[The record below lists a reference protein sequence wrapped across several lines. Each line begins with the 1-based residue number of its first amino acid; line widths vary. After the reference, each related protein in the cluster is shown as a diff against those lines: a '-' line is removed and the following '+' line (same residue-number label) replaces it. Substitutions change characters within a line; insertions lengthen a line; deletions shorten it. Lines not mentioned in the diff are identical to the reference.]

1 MKTQKTHDSTKMVLG
16 MDEKTWVAFSSVIAA
31 IFLTGIK
38 LVVGVWSN
46 SLGVL
51 SEALHSALDLVA
63 ATITLFAVRSS
74 AKPADIDHQ
83 YGHGKVE
90 SFSALIETLL
100 LLLTVV
106 WVIYEAARRIIL
118 SELHVDTSPIAFGV
132 LLISIIVDY
141 SRSRAL
147 NKAAKKYDS
156 QALKADALHFST
168 DILSSRVVFI
178 GLTFTHLGFPLG
190 DPLGAI
196 GVAIIVII
204 LTIKLGRETIDSLL
218 DRAPTGYQ
226 DNICAALEQVEDVL
240 SCGRVRIRKSGPMT
254 FVDAEINANPRVSL
268 DEAHQIG
275 NQVRFAIEEAVG
287 PADIMIHM
295 HPESETYTLW
305 IDDIRQ
311 ESEYFE
317 WIQGIHTIHAFEL
330 DEQVYIGLHLEVIPE
345 SSLEE
350 IHQLVTLFE
359 DHLKQTFPNIKE
371 LVTHIEPFRELKEHK
386 IDISQLKQRINLL
399 IQKTEILQN
408 CHDITFVPWATGGY
422 HLTFHCDAKQNRTI
436 KEIHKATTILEAEI
450 RDELPIF
457 TQVVI
462 HVEPIFAP

>member
-1 MKTQKTHDSTKMVLG
+1 

-118 SELHVDTSPIAFGV
+118 SELHVETSPIAFGV
-132 LLISIIVDY
+132 LLISIIVDF

-168 DILSSRVVFI
+168 DILSSGVVFI

-204 LTIKLGRETIDSLL
+204 LSIKLGRETIDALL

-226 DNICAALEQVEDVL
+226 ENICAAVEQVEGVL
-240 SCGRVRIRKSGPMT
+240 SCGRVRIRKSGPIT

-268 DEAHQIG
+268 NEAHQIG
-275 NQVRFAIEEAVG
+275 DQVRFAIEKAVG

-317 WIQGIHTIHAFEL
+317 WIKGIHTIHAFEL
-330 DEQVYIGLHLEVIPE
+330 NEQVYLGLHLEVIPE
-345 SSLEE
+345 STLEE

-371 LVTHIEPFRELKEHK
+371 SVTHIEPFRDLKDYQ
-386 IDISQLKQRINLL
+386 IDLSLLKQQINRL
-399 IQKTEILQN
+399 IQKTEVLQN

-422 HLTFHCDAKQNRTI
+422 HLTFHCDAKQNFTI

-450 RDELPIF
+450 RDELPILSR
-457 TQVVI
+457 VVI
-462 HVEPIFAP
+462 HVEPIAT